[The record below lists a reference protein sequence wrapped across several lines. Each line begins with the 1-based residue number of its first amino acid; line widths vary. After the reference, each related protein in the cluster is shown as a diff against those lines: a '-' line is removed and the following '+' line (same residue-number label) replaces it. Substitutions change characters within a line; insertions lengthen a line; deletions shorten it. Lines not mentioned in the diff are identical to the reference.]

1 MAKYKSLFTIIGT
14 IGGINFYVLDGEPVK
29 RDAGGGFTREAI
41 KTKASMVRVRD
52 NNSEFGN
59 CSRLNKV
66 FRQALRPFYVQHKF
80 PLFHSRLMTLF
91 TGLMA
96 LDPVNGRGER
106 LVYRGLELDEGKRS
120 LEHFIYTPECQP
132 RDVLPFDFEMDW
144 DTYTLAIPKF
154 QMKQVSFI
162 PGATH
167 IALQFGVLD
176 FNFKTSTY
184 QLHMAESLKLSK
196 DFAGDTLSFTVTDV
210 PTGLGLE
217 LGVIGIRYYQEV
229 DGELYLLKAKEG
241 VGISVFSINN
251 Q

>member
-14 IGGINFYVLDGEPVK
+14 IWGINFYELLGKPVSRK
-29 RDAGGGFTREAI
+29 AGGGFTREAI
-41 KTKASMVRVRD
+41 KTKASMIRVRE
-52 NNSEFGN
+52 NNSEFGH

-91 TGLMA
+91 TGLKA
-96 LDPVNGRGER
+96 LDPVNGRGQR

-120 LEHFIYTPECQP
+120 LVRFTYTPDCQP
-132 RDVLPFDFEMDW
+132 KNVLPFDFEMDW

-176 FNFKTSTY
+176 FNFKTMKY
-184 QLHMAESLKLSK
+184 GLHLADSLVLAK

-217 LGVIGIRYYQEV
+217 LGVLGIRYYQDI

-241 VGISVFSINN
+241 VGISVLSVR
-251 Q
+251 

>member
-14 IGGINFYVLDGEPVK
+14 IWGINFYELLGKPVSRK
-29 RDAGGGFTREAI
+29 AGGGFTREAI
-41 KTKASMVRVRD
+41 KTKASMVRVRE
-52 NNSEFGN
+52 NNSEFGH

-91 TGLMA
+91 TGLKA
-96 LDPVNGRGER
+96 LDPVNGRGQR

-120 LEHFIYTPECQP
+120 LVRFTYTPDCKP
-132 RDVLPFDFEMDW
+132 KNVLPFDFEMDW
-144 DTYTLAIPKF
+144 DTYTLTIPKF

-162 PGATH
+162 SGATH

-176 FNFKTSTY
+176 FNFKTLDY
-184 QLHMAESLKLSK
+184 KLHLADSLVLAK
-196 DFAGDTLSFTVTDV
+196 DFAGDSLSFALAET
-210 PTGLGLE
+210 PAGLGLE
-217 LGVIGIRYYQEV
+217 LGVIGIRYYQDI

-241 VGISVFSINN
+241 VGISVLSVKD
-251 Q
+251 